1 MAVTMTGPMFNYS
14 EARRGLKALMNA
26 AISDRVAITITR
38 SRSEPV
44 VMIAKSEYDALM
56 ETLHLMRSPRNAE
69 RLREAI
75 AETAAGKR
83 VKAKLVDGE
92 IHEAP

>member
-14 EARRGLKALMNA
+14 EARRGLKALMDA

-44 VMIAKSEYDALM
+44 VMIAKSEYDALVEM
-56 ETLHLMRSPRNAE
+56 LHLVRSPRNAE

-75 AETAAGKR
+75 AETTAGKR
-83 VKAKLVDGE
+83 INAKLVDGE

>member
-1 MAVTMTGPMFNYS
+1 MVVTMTGPMFNYS
-14 EARRGLKALMNA
+14 EARRGLKALMDT

-44 VMIAKSEYDALM
+44 VMIAKSEYDALI
-56 ETLHLMRSPRNAE
+56 ETLHLIRSPRNAE

-75 AETAAGKR
+75 AETTAGKM